1 MAITSGPFRLNELS
15 EEKLD
20 LLIGMSEE
28 EKTSYIDNLIDKYY
42 PSINKKQEMYNN
54 LQQCYRSSFIAE
66 KMYRNNT
73 EFRNGFSTVY
83 TRTGLIRDIVSDI
96 FFTTDNLI
104 VH

>member
-1 MAITSGPFRLNELS
+1 
-15 EEKLD
+15 
-20 LLIGMSEE
+20 
-28 EKTSYIDNLIDKYY
+28 
-42 PSINKKQEMYNN
+42 MYAA
-54 LQQCYRSSFIAE
+54 LQQSYRSSFIVE

-83 TRTGLIRDIVSDI
+83 TRTGLIRDIISDI